1 MLCSSRAWEDL
12 SPLERFF
19 SALANSG
26 RLRER
31 EWVWEEGKFASATC
45 PVCAGRGHLYWKY
58 DDRFVFGCKERCD
71 RDEILGALGLDPFDV
86 MEVTPKW
93 LRKRP

>member
-26 RLRER
+26 RLKER
-31 EWVWEEGKFASATC
+31 EWVWEGRFGSASC
-45 PVCAGRGHLYWKY
+45 PVCMGRGHLFWTAEGG
-58 DDRFVFGCKERCD
+58 DFRFGCKERCE
-71 RDEILGALGLDPFDV
+71 REEILGLLGLDAFDV
-86 MEVTPKW
+86 MEVTPLW
-93 LRKRP
+93 LKRRP